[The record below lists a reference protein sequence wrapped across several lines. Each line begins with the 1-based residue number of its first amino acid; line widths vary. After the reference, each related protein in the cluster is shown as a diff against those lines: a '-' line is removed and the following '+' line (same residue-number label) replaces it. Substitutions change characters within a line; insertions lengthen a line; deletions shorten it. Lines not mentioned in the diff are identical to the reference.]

1 MPAAIPS
8 RRSLSAVLAGN
19 LTTFFR
25 VEGCMEAM
33 FKLHL
38 IYIYIYIQYITLSFS
53 AFGFCC
59 SLSRG
64 CFFSSMCAFVRLWY
78 HGKEVEA
85 WVWGLWKHQEGDRCG
100 HVMPCQPWT
109 IRSWLHWN
117 ERKIQ
122 LFLWKWGSPILMLG
136 ISRSSFLIN
145 STVPDFHGKLWECF
159 GKLGIF
165 GQVRMVYDQKGKPRG
180 CGKGWLMLWRKSP
193 VS

>member
-1 MPAAIPS
+1 MPVAIPS

-19 LTTFFR
+19 LTSFFVWKDVWR
-25 VEGCMEAM
+25 QCLNCIWYTSRCLFQPLDFAAL
-33 FKLHL
+33 K
-38 IYIYIYIQYITLSFS
+38 S
-53 AFGFCC
+53 AAV
-59 SLSRG
+59 
-64 CFFSSMCAFVRLWY
+64 FFFQWCAFC
-78 HGKEVEA
+78 EVMIPRKRSWSVSLRSLEA
-85 WVWGLWKHQEGDRCG
+85 SRRPIDVERCHAG
-100 HVMPCQPWT
+100 VNPWT

-117 ERKIQ
+117 DINIQ
-122 LFLWKWGSPILMLG
+122 LFLWKWGSPILMPG
-136 ISRSSFLIN
+136 ISRIAFVIN